1 MTSSNPQNS
10 WPDGRPPARRPRDRT
25 PPGHR
30 VLHVVVPEKTFNHV
44 KAQAYL
50 SDMPFPQYIALSLAD
65 CGVRRAGGQV
75 PEQANAD
82 PGSLVTS
89 SATAGQP

>member
-1 MTSSNPQNS
+1 MTSSENQSS

-30 VLHVVVPEKTFNHV
+30 VLHVVLPEKTFNHV

-50 SDMPFPQYIALSLAD
+50 SDMPFPQYVALSLAD
-65 CGVRRAGGQV
+65 CGIRKAVGKS
-75 PEQANAD
+75 PEQANAQ
-82 PGSLVTS
+82 VTS
-89 SATAGQP
+89 SATARQP